1 MKAFIVGVFK
11 DFEMAL
17 VPESSFDQFEGLVG
31 YPKGN
36 RVLLRV
42 FKRDSANK

>member
-11 DFEMAL
+11 DFEIAL

-42 FKRDSANK
+42 IKRNSVKQ

>member
-17 VPESSFDQFEGLVG
+17 VPESSFEQFEGLVG

-42 FKRDSANK
+42 AKRNAEKE